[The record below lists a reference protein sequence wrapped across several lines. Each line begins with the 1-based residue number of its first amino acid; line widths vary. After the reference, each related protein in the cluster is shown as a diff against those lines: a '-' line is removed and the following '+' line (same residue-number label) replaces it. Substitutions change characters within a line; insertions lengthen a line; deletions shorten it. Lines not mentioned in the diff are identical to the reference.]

1 MGRLIL
7 GRYIR
12 LTGNDA
18 DDFRRDTGRSQL
30 PQTIS
35 EYNQAY
41 QQAADLWWSDGS
53 PEGGLLA
60 QICELSV
67 IDETGK

>member
-12 LTGNDA
+12 LTGKDA
-18 DDFRRDTGRSQL
+18 EDFQLDTGRSQL

-41 QQAADLWWSDGS
+41 QQAADLWWADGS

-60 QICELSV
+60 IICEQNLIS
-67 IDETGK
+67 